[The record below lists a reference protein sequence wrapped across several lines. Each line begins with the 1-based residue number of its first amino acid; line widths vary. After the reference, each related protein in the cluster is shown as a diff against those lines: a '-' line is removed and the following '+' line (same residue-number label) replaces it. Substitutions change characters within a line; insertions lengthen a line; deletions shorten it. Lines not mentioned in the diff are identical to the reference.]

1 MAQQTFDPSSKW
13 MLEVYGASILYLA
26 GARGVLSCKARKA
39 EVVQPRQL
47 PDGLLEARFADSK
60 EPRLVLVEVA
70 TYPEPRVVQ
79 QVCDDIRLVR
89 QARGVLPEAVVLCLC
104 PRGQYRV
111 PEQAQARSALGWTTE
126 TLSWK
131 VVELWTLSAEE
142 LLAAPNVGVVP
153 WATLARYDGP
163 PEVLLQRCRDRID
176 REGGR
181 QTDNLLA
188 VSQVF
193 AKLHFDRP
201 GWLEIIGGKKMFSDL
216 PPIKE
221 LTAES
226 ARATHVKNIL
236 RVLSKRFGAA
246 PPAVAAGLAQV
257 KEEDQFERLL
267 DLAVTCASL
276 PHFEDAP
283 APGIARTTA
292 GLNAR
297 QTPLAQGTAGGGKAL
312 TGLGGGSAWGIP
324 GCMDG
329 WWVRVC
335 GSLYPPG
342 AAVVRGLLTRVSESL
357 SGHPAHERNPCGW
370 CRRGT

>member
-89 QARGVLPEAVVLCLC
+89 QARGAARGGGAVPVPARPV
-104 PRGQYRV
+104 PRARAV
-111 PEQAQARSALGWTTE
+111 QARSALGWTTE

-276 PHFEDAP
+276 PHFEDALRRELP
-283 APGIARTTA
+283 APPPASTR
-292 GLNAR
+292 
-297 QTPLAQGTAGGGKAL
+297 GKRRSRKA
-312 TGLGGGSAWGIP
+312 
-324 GCMDG
+324 
-329 WWVRVC
+329 
-335 GSLYPPG
+335 PPEEG
-342 AAVVRGLLTRVSESL
+342 K
-357 SGHPAHERNPCGW
+357 P
-370 CRRGT
+370 